1 MFEKVVWI
9 KYITTSRGIVRFWEM
24 WAVRRRSYGPIKA
37 FAASALTH
45 TCAPCA
51 HPYVD
56 AANKACTKR
65 SWPHGVSGPPVTRT
79 AFAVNNIE
87 ERVER
92 RPERDQETPI
102 VLILLRTPPHPVRRS
117 LFVRKQYSASM
128 HRGLLY
134 RLRGL
139 VNKTR
144 RRCDGRRPRGGATG
158 HAAPRRPTGEPW
170 PDRKTGE
177 EGKGW
182 FMAKAGDSQNLQ
194 AERVVGSDYDVSET
208 RLK

>member
-1 MFEKVVWI
+1 MWTRPTKRVRNDPDRMASRVRRSHGQHLRLTISKNESSVVP
-9 KYITTSRGIVRFWEM
+9 SGIR
-24 WAVRRRSYGPIKA
+24 RRRSFSYYCEP
-37 FAASALTH
+37 
-45 TCAPCA
+45 
-51 HPYVD
+51 
-56 AANKACTKR
+56 
-65 SWPHGVSGPPVTRT
+65 
-79 AFAVNNIE
+79 
-87 ERVER
+87 
-92 RPERDQETPI
+92 
-102 VLILLRTPPHPVRRS
+102 PPHPVRRS

-144 RRCDGRRPRGGATG
+144 RRCDGRRPRGGTTG

-170 PDRKTGE
+170 PDRKAGE